1 MEYIQKKTE
10 NFSYMDQQMMYDEIA
25 GKLTDMSLDA
35 LKNEYLNNMEG
46 TENEQSEQ
54 NDRAEARPH
63 WRHS

>member
-1 MEYIQKKTE
+1 MNHGRSYKQNHGVHPEKTE

-46 TENEQSEQ
+46 TENE
-54 NDRAEARPH
+54 
-63 WRHS
+63 

>member
-1 MEYIQKKTE
+1 MEYIHKKTE

-46 TENEQSEQ
+46 TENE
-54 NDRAEARPH
+54 
-63 WRHS
+63 

>member
-1 MEYIQKKTE
+1 MEEVINKIMEYIQKKTE

-46 TENEQSEQ
+46 TENE
-54 NDRAEARPH
+54 
-63 WRHS
+63 

>member
-1 MEYIQKKTE
+1 MEEVINKIREYIQKKTE

-46 TENEQSEQ
+46 TENE
-54 NDRAEARPH
+54 
-63 WRHS
+63 

>member
-46 TENEQSEQ
+46 TKNE
-54 NDRAEARPH
+54 
-63 WRHS
+63 

>member
-1 MEYIQKKTE
+1 MEEVINKIMDYIQKKTE

-46 TENEQSEQ
+46 TENE
-54 NDRAEARPH
+54 
-63 WRHS
+63 

>member
-1 MEYIQKKTE
+1 MEEVINKIMEYIQKKTE

-46 TENEQSEQ
+46 NENE
-54 NDRAEARPH
+54 
-63 WRHS
+63 

>member
-1 MEYIQKKTE
+1 MIMKEVINKIMEYIQKETE

-46 TENEQSEQ
+46 TENE
-54 NDRAEARPH
+54 
-63 WRHS
+63 

>member
-1 MEYIQKKTE
+1 MEEVINEIMEYIQKKTE

-46 TENEQSEQ
+46 TENE
-54 NDRAEARPH
+54 
-63 WRHS
+63 

>member
-1 MEYIQKKTE
+1 MEEVINKIMEYILKKTE

-46 TENEQSEQ
+46 TENE
-54 NDRAEARPH
+54 
-63 WRHS
+63 

>member
-25 GKLTDMSLDA
+25 GKLTDMSQDA

-46 TENEQSEQ
+46 TENE
-54 NDRAEARPH
+54 
-63 WRHS
+63 

>member
-1 MEYIQKKTE
+1 MIMEEVINKIMEYIQKETE

-46 TENEQSEQ
+46 TENE
-54 NDRAEARPH
+54 
-63 WRHS
+63 

>member
-10 NFSYMDQQMMYDEIA
+10 NFSYMDQQIA

-46 TENEQSEQ
+46 IENE
-54 NDRAEARPH
+54 
-63 WRHS
+63 

>member
-1 MEYIQKKTE
+1 MEEVIDNIMEYIQKKTE

-46 TENEQSEQ
+46 TENE
-54 NDRAEARPH
+54 
-63 WRHS
+63 

>member
-1 MEYIQKKTE
+1 MEEVINKIMEYIQKETE

-46 TENEQSEQ
+46 TENE
-54 NDRAEARPH
+54 
-63 WRHS
+63 